1 MGYQK
6 WANTNTNM
14 NIQIDIH
21 KYKYVILI
29 FITLLT
35 IKEYIYLYQACNLWY
50 LVYIN
55 LTNSGDYIFCLE
67 LFFTTTNMNIFGSQV
82 LEIQI

>member
-35 IKEYIYLYQACNLWY
+35 IKEYIYLASLQFMVFGLYKSHKFRRL
-50 LVYIN
+50 YI
-55 LTNSGDYIFCLE
+55 LLRT
-67 LFFTTTNMNIFGSQV
+67 FFTTTNMNIFGSQV
-82 LEIQI
+82 LEI